1 MNGADILI
9 KGLQDR
15 GVEFIAMLCGNGTE
29 AIITSAHDAGL
40 RMIDTRNEQAASYL
54 AEAHAKLTRKI
65 GVCVVSSAIAHVN
78 ATAGLMNAWFDG
90 APFLLIT
97 GHSPSDQM
105 RRGGFQDC
113 DHIALAEPLCKYTE
127 LVTDTARIPQALHE
141 AIAAATSGRPGPVH
155 LTIPKDALEGE
166 FGGDAPAP
174 VLGTRGAAINIAAAP
189 SASVVEA
196 AELIA
201 LAEKPLI
208 VAGGGVFYADGGD
221 QLLAFARQ
229 AGAPIVTPIWDR
241 GAVNEPTD
249 LFMGVVCAASGE
261 PDLQSNADLM
271 IIAGAA
277 IDYRTRYLDRP
288 PLREDL
294 KVIRID
300 VDPGQLHQA
309 VEPDVAL
316 LGDPGTVFGQLAG
329 AYHGGAHEAWLAE
342 AKQLHADFY
351 AAWNTR
357 PQTEDGAMVGYDI
370 VSALRECLTEDT
382 IFAIDGGNIGQWA
395 HMTLLRNS
403 YPEALLTCGA
413 SGVIGYGVPGAMAAK
428 LAHPERRVLLLT
440 GDGSLGFCIP
450 EFQSAVRHDLPF
462 VAVLANDE
470 AWGIVVTG
478 QRQAGKPCAAS
489 QLGHCGWVRVAE
501 GLGGRGVRV
510 ESADQIAAAVEEGFA
525 SGLPTLV
532 EVPLDVMGAS
542 ECAID

>member
-15 GVEFIAMLCGNGTE
+15 GVDHLAMLCGNGTE
-29 AIITSAHDAGL
+29 AIITSAHEAGL
-40 RMIDTRNEQAASYL
+40 RMVDTRNEQAASYL
-54 AEAHAKLTRKI
+54 AEAYAKLTRKI

-78 ATAGLMNAWFDG
+78 ATAGMMNAWFDG

-97 GHSPSDQM
+97 GHSPSHQLG
-105 RRGGFQDC
+105 RGGFQDC
-113 DHIALAEPLCKYTE
+113 DHIALARPLCKYAE
-127 LVTDTARIPQALHE
+127 QVTDVQRIPQALHE
-141 AIAAATSGRPGPVH
+141 AIAAATSGRPGPAH
-155 LTIPKDALEGE
+155 LTIPKDALQAE
-166 FGGDAPAP
+166 FDASAPMPDLGLRAMAGDRA
-174 VLGTRGAAINIAAAP
+174 VAP
-189 SASVVEA
+189 SASVVKA
-196 AELIA
+196 ATLIA
-201 LAEKPLI
+201 QAEKPLI

-241 GAVNEPTD
+241 GVINEPTD
-249 LFMGVVCAASGE
+249 LFMGVIGAASGE
-261 PDLQSNADLM
+261 PQLQTRADLM

-294 KVIRID
+294 KIVRID
-300 VDPGQLHQA
+300 VDPRQLRQA

-316 LGDPGTVFGQLAG
+316 LADPGSAFAQLAA
-329 AYHGGAHEAWLAE
+329 AYGGGGHEEWLAE
-342 AKQLHADFY
+342 ARQVHAEFF
-351 AAWNTR
+351 AAWDQR
-357 PQTEDGAMVGYDI
+357 PETESGAMVGWDI

-382 IFAIDGGNIGQWA
+382 IFVVDGGNIGQWA

-403 YPEALLTCGA
+403 YPDALLTCGA
-413 SGVIGYGVPGAMAAK
+413 SGVIGFGVPGAMAAK
-428 LAHPERRVLLLT
+428 LACPDRRILLLT
-440 GDGSLGFCIP
+440 GDGSLGFALP

-470 AWGIVVTG
+470 AWGIVVSG
-478 QRQAGKPCAAS
+478 QRQAGRPCAAS
-489 QLGHCGWVRVAE
+489 HLGHCDWVRTVE

-525 SGLPTLV
+525 SGVATLV
-532 EVPLDVMGAS
+532 EVPIRVMGANGS
-542 ECAID
+542 